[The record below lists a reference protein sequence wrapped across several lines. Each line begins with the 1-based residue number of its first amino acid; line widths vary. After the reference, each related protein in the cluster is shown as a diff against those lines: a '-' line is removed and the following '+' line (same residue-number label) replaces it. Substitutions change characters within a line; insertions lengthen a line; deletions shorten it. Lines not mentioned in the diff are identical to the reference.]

1 MLWPRRLFIINEML
15 ANPLGSM
22 FIFGAGVIIAVRLH
36 RGDKKSRLW
45 PALSAILLY
54 LGCETAEVNL
64 SAYYKMGSSMW
75 LGALILLIGY
85 LTIGYAAGWLIMD
98 IVYWLKERK
107 RKEKE

>member
-15 ANPLGSM
+15 ASPLGSM

-45 PALSAILLY
+45 PALSALLLY

-64 SAYYKMGSSMW
+64 SAYYKMDSSMW